1 MKLTELVENLK
12 SKKFIKSLIN
22 DLKGEVFVV
31 GGSVRDL
38 ILNKQNKDIDL
49 VVRNIKID
57 DLINHLSNFG
67 KVDVVGK
74 SFGVIKLKSNE
85 DGLDYDLAL
94 PRTEKPNG
102 TGGYQGFD
110 ITSDHELSIEQDLL
124 RRDAKI
130 NAMAVNLNTGKF
142 IDPTGG
148 LNDIKNKQMSMANPE
163 SFKDDPLRMLRII
176 GFSSRFGFNVE
187 PQTMHE
193 IRKSASKI
201 REISPERI
209 LIEFDKIIKKGSPL
223 IGAKLLRQTGLY
235 DQIFGV
241 SRGINLA
248 DFNNVRTMGEFIYE
262 LIKGANQ
269 NPAEFFK
276 NNLKGDLDTYNEIKA
291 LQLGGQFKGDKKT
304 IFDMYKTYPKS
315 LNTTI
320 FGQDFM
326 NAVTYMKDHN
336 IPFSLKEVPVSGND
350 LIELGYQGKEIGNMF
365 VEILSKIYKE
375 ELSNER
381 EAILGYVKS
390 KKSVNESLYS
400 INSDDYRS
408 IDDSTLEKQINIV
421 IGFKIRSDDG
431 KAIYIPHEDLFEVYG
446 YAYIAIRN
454 NSKRVEAMLNKYA
467 STLQAKYH
475 ENMQLIGSKLKEIG
489 LLK

>member
-1 MKLTELVENLK
+1 
-12 SKKFIKSLIN
+12 
-22 DLKGEVFVV
+22 
-31 GGSVRDL
+31 
-38 ILNKQNKDIDL
+38 
-49 VVRNIKID
+49 
-57 DLINHLSNFG
+57 
-67 KVDVVGK
+67 
-74 SFGVIKLKSNE
+74 
-85 DGLDYDLAL
+85 
-94 PRTEKPNG
+94 
-102 TGGYQGFD
+102 
-110 ITSDHELSIEQDLL
+110 
-124 RRDAKI
+124 
-130 NAMAVNLNTGKF
+130 
-142 IDPTGG
+142 
-148 LNDIKNKQMSMANPE
+148 
-163 SFKDDPLRMLRII
+163 MLRAVQ
-176 GFSSRFGFNVE
+176 FAARFDFNIE

-193 IRKSASKI
+193 IQKNASKI

-209 LIEFDKIIKKGSPL
+209 LIEFDKIVKKGKP
-223 IGAKLLRQTGLY
+223 IVGAKLLRQTGLY

-248 DFNNVRTMGEFIYE
+248 DFNTVRTMGEFIYQ

-315 LNTTI
+315 LDSAI
-320 FGQDFM
+320 FGQNFT
-326 NAVTYMKDHN
+326 NTVNYMKDHN

-375 ELSNER
+375 ELPNER

-390 KKSVNESLYS
+390 KKNVNESLHS
-400 INSDDYRS
+400 ITSDDYRS

-421 IGFKIRSDDG
+421 IGFKTKNDDG

-446 YAYIAIRN
+446 YAYIALKYN
-454 NSKRVEAMLNKYA
+454 DSRVGAILGKYE
-467 STLQAKYH
+467 STLQAKFF
-475 ENMQLIGSKLKEIG
+475 ENLQLIGKKLKEIG
-489 LLK
+489 LLKQ